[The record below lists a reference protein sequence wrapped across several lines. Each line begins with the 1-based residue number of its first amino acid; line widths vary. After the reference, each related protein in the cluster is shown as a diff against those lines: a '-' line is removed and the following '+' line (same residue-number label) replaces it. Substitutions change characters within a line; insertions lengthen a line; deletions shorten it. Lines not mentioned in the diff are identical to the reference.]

1 MIGLSEHY
9 RRKRLG
15 IRLLNRLMEYVGEDW
30 GPVPDVW
37 AYVSRTNR
45 YSHPMLEAAGF
56 IWMWSLRAVWLKLSS
71 ALTLTRR

>member
-1 MIGLSEHY
+1 
-9 RRKRLG
+9 
-15 IRLLNRLMEYVGEDW
+15 MEYVGEDW